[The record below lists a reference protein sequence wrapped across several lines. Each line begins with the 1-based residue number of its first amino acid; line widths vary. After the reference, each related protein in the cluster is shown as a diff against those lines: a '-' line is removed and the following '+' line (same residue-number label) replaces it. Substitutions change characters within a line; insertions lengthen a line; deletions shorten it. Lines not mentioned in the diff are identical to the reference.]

1 MLKSKKIFLLLILIC
16 LSANTVNAQSS
27 GNYSDTKTKQTNKP
41 SKIGIII
48 SSNDPETVWNAFRL
62 ANYSVQEGDTVSIFL
77 IGKGVE
83 TPTMSSKDYD
93 VKGLMEKFYDAGGKI
108 LACGTCLKS
117 RNNEGSKLCP
127 VSSLSDLYKIVK
139 TNEIILTF

>member
-1 MLKSKKIFLLLILIC
+1 MIKSKTIFSIFILIC
-16 LSANTVNAQSS
+16 FSANTVNALNS
-27 GNYSDTKTKQTNKP
+27 GNHGDTKTTETDKP
-41 SKIGIII
+41 SKIGIVI

-62 ANYSVQEGDTVSIFL
+62 ANYSVLEGDTVSIFL

-83 TPTMSSKDYD
+83 APTLYSEDYD
-93 VKGLMEKFYDAGGKI
+93 VKGLMDKFYDAGGKI

-117 RNNEGSKLCP
+117 RNDEGSKLCP
-127 VSSLSDLYKIVK
+127 ISTLSDLYKIIK

>member
-1 MLKSKKIFLLLILIC
+1 MTKSKDILLILVLIC
-16 LSANTVNAQSS
+16 FLANTVNAQNS
-27 GNYSDTKTKQTNKP
+27 GNNGDTKTTQTNKE
-41 SKIGIII
+41 SKIGMVI

-62 ANYSVQEGDTVSIFL
+62 ANYSVKEGDIVSIFL

-83 TPTMSSKDYD
+83 APSIPSTDYD
-93 VKGLMEKFYDAGGKI
+93 VKGLMEKFSDSGGKI

-117 RNNEGSKLCP
+117 RNDEGSKLCP

-139 TNEIILTF
+139 TNEIILNF

>member
-1 MLKSKKIFLLLILIC
+1 MFKLKNKSLLLILIC
-16 LSANTVNAQSS
+16 FSANTVNAQSS
-27 GNYSDTKTKQTNKP
+27 GNYGDTKTKQSIES

-62 ANYSVQEGDTVSIFL
+62 ANYSVQDGDTVSIFL

-83 TPTMSSKDYD
+83 APTLSSKDFD
-93 VKGLMEKFYDAGGKI
+93 VKGLMEKFFDAGGKI

-117 RNNEGSKLCP
+117 RDTEGSELCP
-127 VSSLSDLYKIVK
+127 VSSLSDLYKIIK
-139 TNEIILTF
+139 TNEIILSF

>member
-1 MLKSKKIFLLLILIC
+1 MLKSKNKFLLLILIC
-16 LSANTVNAQSS
+16 LLANTVNAQSS

>member
-1 MLKSKKIFLLLILIC
+1 MFKLKNILLLLIFIC
-16 LSANTVNAQSS
+16 FSTNTVNAQNS
-27 GNYSDTKTKQTNKP
+27 GSYGNTKTTQMNKP
-41 SKIGIII
+41 SKIGIVI

-83 TPTMSSKDYD
+83 ASTMPSKDYD
-93 VKGLMEKFYDAGGKI
+93 VKGLMEKFYDADGKI

-117 RNNEGSKLCP
+117 RSNEGSKLCS
-127 VSSLSDLYKIVK
+127 VSSLSDLYKIIK
-139 TNEIILTF
+139 ANEIILTF

>member
-1 MLKSKKIFLLLILIC
+1 MIKSKTIFYTLILIC
-16 LSANTVNAQSS
+16 FSANMGNAQSS
-27 GNYSDTKTKQTNKP
+27 GTRGDTKTNHTNKP
-41 SKIGIII
+41 LKIGIVI

-62 ANYSVQEGDTVSIFL
+62 ANYSVQESDTVSIFL

-83 TPTMSSKDYD
+83 APSLSSTDYD

-117 RNNEGSKLCP
+117 RNDEGSKLCP
-127 VSSLSDLYKIVK
+127 KSTLSDLYKIIK

>member
-1 MLKSKKIFLLLILIC
+1 MIKLKNVFLLLILI
-16 LSANTVNAQSS
+16 LFSANALNAQSS
-27 GNYSDTKTKQTNKP
+27 GKYGDAKTKQTDKT

-62 ANYSVQEGDTVSIFL
+62 ANYSIKEGDTVSIFL

-83 TPTMSSKDYD
+83 ASTLSSKDYD
-93 VKGLMEKFYDAGGKI
+93 VIGLMEKFSDTGGKI

-127 VSSLSDLYKIVK
+127 VSTLSDLYKIVK
-139 TNEIILTF
+139 TNEIILNF

>member
-1 MLKSKKIFLLLILIC
+1 MFKLKNKFFLLILIC
-16 LSANTVNAQSS
+16 FSANTVDAQSS
-27 GNYSDTKTKQTNKP
+27 GNYGDTKTKQTNKP

-93 VKGLMEKFYDAGGKI
+93 VKGLMEKFSDAGGKI

-139 TNEIILTF
+139 TNERILTF

>member
-1 MLKSKKIFLLLILIC
+1 MFKSKNIFLLLILFC
-16 LSANTVNAQSS
+16 FSANTVNAQ
-27 GNYSDTKTKQTNKP
+27 TKQKNKP

-62 ANYSVQEGDTVSIFL
+62 ANYSFQEGDTVSIFL

-83 TPTMSSKDYD
+83 APIISSKNYD
-93 VKGLMEKFYDAGGKI
+93 VKRLMEKFSDTGGKI

-127 VSSLSDLYKIVK
+127 VSSLSDLYKIIK
-139 TNEIILTF
+139 TNEIILSF

>member
-1 MLKSKKIFLLLILIC
+1 MFKSKNKFLFLILIC
-16 LSANTVNAQSS
+16 FSANTVNAQSS
-27 GNYSDTKTKQTNKP
+27 GNYGDTKTKQTNES

-77 IGKGVE
+77 LGKGVE
-83 TPTMSSKDYD
+83 APIISSKNYD
-93 VKGLMEKFYDAGGKI
+93 VKGLMEKFSDAGGKI

-117 RNNEGSKLCP
+117 RNKEGSELCP

-139 TNEIILTF
+139 TNEIILSF

>member
-1 MLKSKKIFLLLILIC
+1 MFKLKNILLLLILIC
-16 LSANTVNAQSS
+16 FSTNTVNAQNS
-27 GNYSDTKTKQTNKP
+27 GSYGNTKTTQTNKP
-41 SKIGIII
+41 LKIGIVI

-83 TPTMSSKDYD
+83 APTMLSEDYD
-93 VKGLMEKFYDAGGKI
+93 VKGLMEKFSDAGGKI
-108 LACGTCLKS
+108 LACGTCLKI

-127 VSSLSDLYKIVK
+127 VSSLSDLYKIIK
-139 TNEIILTF
+139 TNERILTF

>member
-1 MLKSKKIFLLLILIC
+1 MFKSKTKFLLLILIC
-16 LSANTVNAQSS
+16 FSANTVDAQSS
-27 GNYSDTKTKQTNKP
+27 GNYGDTKTKQTNKQ

-77 IGKGVE
+77 VGKGVE
-83 TPTMSSKDYD
+83 APKISSTNYE
-93 VKGLMEKFYDAGGKI
+93 VKGLMEKFSDAGGKI

-117 RNNEGSKLCP
+117 RGSEGSKLCP

-139 TNEIILTF
+139 TNEIILSF